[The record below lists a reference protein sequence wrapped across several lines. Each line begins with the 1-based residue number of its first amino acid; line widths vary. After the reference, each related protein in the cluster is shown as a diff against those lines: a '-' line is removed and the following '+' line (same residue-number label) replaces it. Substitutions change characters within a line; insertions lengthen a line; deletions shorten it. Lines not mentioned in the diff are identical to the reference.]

1 MQKKLKL
8 SPALRN
14 VVKISGGTI
23 FGQAISILTLPI
35 ITRMYGAEIMGIWAT
50 ILSVSLIV
58 QAVCDMGISSGLML
72 EETDRGVDDLYRVIS
87 TISMII
93 CLIAG
98 ICVFPYFKFIKMEG
112 IFDAFLQSFLVTV
125 YAFTVKQ
132 VNTCYTWLNRYK
144 KYNILM
150 LNPIINYVT
159 VAVFAIGFA
168 ILGNIKY
175 GYFIAVILGQVLTVL
190 NMKRQVPKRMFCF
203 ELKQFNYALKKYR
216 DLVEFQ
222 LPNNC
227 LLQVRDQLPSLL
239 IGTFLEIQF

>member
-1 MQKKLKL
+1 
-8 SPALRN
+8 
-14 VVKISGGTI
+14 
-23 FGQAISILTLPI
+23 
-35 ITRMYGAEIMGIWAT
+35 MG
-50 ILSVSLIV
+50 
-58 QAVCDMGISSGLML
+58 AVCKASG
-72 EETDRGVDDLYRVIS
+72 
-87 TISMII
+87 
-93 CLIAG
+93 
-98 ICVFPYFKFIKMEG
+98 FPYFKFIKMEG
-112 IFDAFLQSFLVTV
+112 VFDALLQSFLVTV

-150 LNPIINYVT
+150 LNPVINYVT

-168 ILGNIKY
+168 ILGNTKY

-203 ELKQFNYALKKYR
+203 ELKQFQYALKKYR
-216 DLVEFQ
+216 DLVKFQ

-239 IGTFLEIQF
+239 IGTFFGNTVLGYYSVSVKILNMPVSFIGQAVGKVFYQTISEMQRMGEQIGDYVERNFNRAMGWEIEQRINISLNFCQ

>member
-1 MQKKLKL
+1 MQKKLKI

-23 FGQAISILTLPI
+23 LGQAISIVTLPI

-112 IFDAFLQSFLVTV
+112 VFDALLQSFLVTV

-150 LNPIINYVT
+150 LNPVIN
-159 VAVFAIGFA
+159 
-168 ILGNIKY
+168 
-175 GYFIAVILGQVLTVL
+175 
-190 NMKRQVPKRMFCF
+190 
-203 ELKQFNYALKKYR
+203 
-216 DLVEFQ
+216 
-222 LPNNC
+222 
-227 LLQVRDQLPSLL
+227 
-239 IGTFLEIQF
+239 